1 MAGAPLS
8 AVDRQV
14 SRAGRRLFVQT
25 LLDCLVWCWTTA
37 LVVSALWFLAQPWL
51 LSNDI
56 EAWVRWAVAGGIFAV
71 ASSVGWWRA
80 WQTAPSRV
88 SAALE
93 LDQRFKLKERVTS
106 SLTLAPELLTTSAG
120 LALAADADAH
130 ADKVDVRKGFPVRLS
145 WTAVLVPLTAVLLAL
160 VTIFYNPVFNSP
172 ETVQART
179 KDEIKV
185 VAAKLIEEKFNNLK
199 KPTTFQWPADQPKDE
214 KLEEIA
220 KLREELFKEPFDP
233 NNKDRVRERL
243 QQLLPLE
250 DKIKDR
256 MDELK
261 AQQDRNKAQQQK
273 LKDMGKDPNQ
283 QLGQDG
289 PGQGVDDALNKGDLD
304 KAQREMKALADKL
317 KDEKLNDKER
327 EQLQNQLAEMKE
339 KLENVADQ
347 KELKEKL
354 EKDLKDGKIDKQQ
367 FDKQMA
373 QAKEQADKMKDLKEL
388 SDKIGEG
395 KDALDKGD
403 QKGAAEKLGQAA
415 DKMKKMDPNNE
426 EMQRLQQEQQ
436 RLQELRDA
444 MNNGLGNQ
452 PNVPP
457 GGLRPFAKDGKHDFK
472 DEKQKGE
479 LNIDTQFRVDGM
491 QKGGTFNKI
500 PSSQVGGV
508 FRQARQDAPEAI
520 ERQQVPTE
528 YADFLRG
535 YYENLGGGQKK

>member
-1 MAGAPLS
+1 MAGTPLS
-8 AVDRQV
+8 AVERQV

-25 LLDCLVWCWTTA
+25 LLNHLVWAWSIA
-37 LVVSALWFLAQPWL
+37 LGISALWFVAQPWL
-51 LSNDI
+51 LSADT
-56 EAWVRWAVAGGIFAV
+56 EGWVRWAIAGGVFTA
-71 ASSVGWWRA
+71 ASGVGLWRA
-80 WQTAPSRV
+80 WLTAPTRV
-88 SAALE
+88 TAALE

-106 SLTLAPELLTTSAG
+106 SLTLAPELLTTPAG
-120 LALAADADAH
+120 QALAADADAH
-130 ADKVDVRKGFPVRLS
+130 AAQVDVRKGFPVRLA
-145 WTAVLVPLTAVLLAL
+145 WTAVLVPVAAVLLAL
-160 VTIFYNPVFNSP
+160 VTIFYSPVFNTP
-172 ETVQART
+172 ETVQARS

-185 VAAKLIEEKFNNLK
+185 TAAKLIEEKFNNLK

-233 NNKDRVRERL
+233 NNKDKVRERL

-261 AQQDRNKAQQQK
+261 AQQERNKAMQQK

-289 PGQGVDDALNKGDLD
+289 PAQGLEDALNKGDLD
-304 KAQREMKALADKL
+304 KAQREMKAIADKL
-317 KDEKLNDKER
+317 KDGKLDEKER

-339 KLENVADQ
+339 KLDNVADQ

-354 EKDLKDGKIDKQQ
+354 ENELKNGKIDKQE
-367 FDKQMA
+367 FDKKMA
-373 QAKEQADKMKDLKEL
+373 QAKEQAEKMKDLKEL
-388 SDKIGEG
+388 GDKVGECKECLG
-395 KDALDKGD
+395 NGD
-403 QKGAAEKLGQAA
+403 PKGAAEKLGQAA
-415 DKMKKMDPNNE
+415 DKMKKMDPNNQE
-426 EMQRLQQEQQ
+426 LQQLQQEQQ

-444 MNNGLGNQ
+444 MNQGLGNQ
-452 PNVPP
+452 PNTPP
-457 GGLRPFAKDGKHDFK
+457 GGLRAFARDGTHDFK
-472 DEKQKGE
+472 DEKQRGD
-479 LNIDTQFRVDGM
+479 LNTDTQFRVDGT